1 METDYLIIGA
11 GTAGCV
17 LADRLSADGASKV
30 LLLEAGGSD
39 RRLMVRIPAGFYH
52 LLRTPAV
59 GWGYETAP
67 EPGLD
72 GRRVPYPRGR
82 IVGGCSSIN
91 GLWQSRGLPSD
102 YGAWAEAA
110 GDEWGYS
117 AMLPYFQ
124 RSEAYRPG
132 GTTRGTSGKIRVEP
146 SEIHP
151 LTRQFFAAGR
161 RLQLPWIEDYN
172 DTPGEGLA
180 PVQQTR
186 RGRLRHSA
194 ADAYLRGA
202 LRRGNLQLV
211 SNALVTRIAF
221 DGSRAI
227 GAHVSIA
234 GQEPVLIRARREV
247 ILAAGA
253 INSPHLLHLSGIGP
267 AEELRR
273 VGITTVLDLPAVGE
287 NLHDHYNARVAGRLT
302 RGSSLNQDS
311 RFPRLVP
318 HLFRYALRGR
328 GILTYSAANGT
339 GFVKSSPDE
348 PEPDLQLVFTPA
360 SYSPE
365 GGGKLDSFAAVSC
378 GVWLMRPQSRG
389 RLRTVSADPRAKPS
403 FHLGFLQSDSDR
415 RRMLVGMQWARRLL
429 AEAFGDEIA
438 EVRPGPEVQDEA
450 ALLRYMQQTGATV
463 FHPVGSCRMGRDE
476 AAVVDPRLQ
485 VNGIAGLRVVDA
497 SVIPTIPSS
506 NTHAP
511 VVALAEK
518 AADLI
523 LGNPPAPPA
532 TAIRTT
538 RELSRHDQ

>member
-1 METDYLIIGA
+1 MEADYLVVGA
-11 GTAGCV
+11 GAAGCV
-17 LADRLSADGASKV
+17 LADRLSENGANKV

-39 RRLMVRIPAGFYH
+39 RRLMVKIPAGFYH

-72 GRRVPYPRGR
+72 GRRVAYPRGR
-82 IVGGCSSIN
+82 IVGGSGSIN

-102 YGAWAEAA
+102 YDAWADAA
-110 GDEWGYS
+110 GKEWGHA

-124 RSEAYRPG
+124 RSESYAPG
-132 GTTRGTSGKIRVEP
+132 GKTRGVSGKIRVQP

-151 LTRQFFAAGR
+151 LTRRFFAAGR
-161 RLQLPWIEDYN
+161 SLNLPWIEDYN

-180 PVQQTR
+180 AVQQTR
-186 RGRLRHSA
+186 RGRLRHSV
-194 ADAYLRGA
+194 ADAYLRQA
-202 LRRGNLQLV
+202 LRRGNLKLTR
-211 SNALVTRIAF
+211 NAQVTGIAF
-221 DGSRAI
+221 DGRRAI
-227 GAHVSIA
+227 GVHVSIG
-234 GQEPVLIRARREV
+234 GQKPVLIRANREV
-247 ILAAGA
+247 IIAAGA
-253 INSPHLLHLSGIGP
+253 INAPHLLHLSGIGP

-273 VGITTVLDLPAVGE
+273 VGIAPVLDLPAVGE
-287 NLHDHYNARVAGRLT
+287 NLHDHYNARISARLA

-318 HLFRYALRGR
+318 HLFRYVLTGR

-360 SYSPE
+360 SYAPE
-365 GGGKLDSFAAVSC
+365 GGGKLDDFAAVSC
-378 GVWLMRPQSRG
+378 GVWLMRPESRG
-389 RLRTVSADPRAKPS
+389 RLRTVSADPRVAPS
-403 FHLGFLQSDSDR
+403 FHLGFLQSDPDR
-415 RRMLVGMQWARRLL
+415 RRMLAGLRWTRRLL
-429 AEAFGDEIA
+429 AEGFGDEVT
-438 EVRPGPEVQDEA
+438 EVRPGPDVQDDA
-450 ALLRYMQQTGATV
+450 DILRYMQQTGATV

-497 SVIPTIPSS
+497 SVIPAIPSS

-518 AADLI
+518 AADII
-523 LGNPPAPPA
+523 LGNPPAPPVA
-532 TAIRTT
+532 AIHTT
-538 RELSRHDQ
+538 RENGRSEE